1 MTAPEPKKI
10 RIRLKGVTAHVA
22 GPGHCPR
29 FETFSGCTVQ
39 TGHLDVRQIPPGQVF
54 EAEEGEALRMIAR
67 FGGEVVAEAE
77 P

>member
-1 MTAPEPKKI
+1 MTEPAKKI

-22 GPGHCPR
+22 GPAHAPR

-54 EAEEGEALRMIAR
+54 ECEEAEGRRLVAR
-67 FGGEVVAEAE
+67 FGGEVVEDGGA